1 LDPTTEDDGAV
12 DYKKVRELAAIEL
25 MFHLYCEKDVLIL
38 ENEFQTRGVSLP
50 RIVPSTYNLL
60 KV

>member
-1 LDPTTEDDGAV
+1 V